1 MGKLFFFFLAGRY
14 QVGASAGKIKS
25 VRGSTQWSV
34 RRAERAG
41 APRCYESAEISEI
54 LRRTRT
60 VSDAYGWVL
69 LKCTTSGPIW
79 THEDFILMH
88 QMHPICFM
96 TSYDL
101 ISIVSRKT
109 WTWTSSIKSSC
120 IGSWV
125 SPTLSGY
132 RHISITSLEYS
143 GSDVSGFLG
152 HRNNFKQQFQ
162 PLILVV
168 FKLTHLMEVIHLDTK
183 TLKNKMTEPQ
193 LKPTSFFFKAT
204 SFSKSLFCNILCNI

>member
-14 QVGASAGKIKS
+14 QVGASAVKIKS
-25 VRGSTQWSV
+25 VRGSMQRSV

-54 LRRTRT
+54 LRRKRT
-60 VSDAYGWVL
+60 VSVAYGWVL

-162 PLILVV
+162 PLILVI

-183 TLKNKMTEPQ
+183 TLENKMTEKLVA
-193 LKPTSFFFKAT
+193 LKKKAGWFQSWFRESF
-204 SFSKSLFCNILCNI
+204 L